1 MKVAGTDLPL
11 MYLHVPACYLAMK
24 FYYNGKPL
32 SGGNFTTGNELKVQK
47 VFLFTFY
54 YFKLQSGTIAF
65 HIARLTCYFEIR
77 KSLNLF

>member
-24 FYYNGKPL
+24 FYYIGKPL

-47 VFLFTFY
+47 VFFVYLLLF
-54 YFKLQSGTIAF
+54 
-65 HIARLTCYFEIR
+65 
-77 KSLNLF
+77 